1 MEERRSY
8 RPIADYAL
16 VGNEVTAAL
25 ISRDG
30 SLDWFC
36 APAFDSAPVFCRLL
50 DHERGGS
57 CEIEIQDLQ
66 KSSRRYLPGTNIL
79 ENRFEAANGTVVS
92 TDFMPWQSWGE
103 VQGNG
108 QRGGRNCIVRLFRC
122 EHGSVKVELLVRP
135 TTGFELEKPVIKV
148 RGSSEVF
155 FECGAQQGIH
165 VHSINTQVSPENGL
179 IYISKQLAA
188 GQEFSLVLHYAGE
201 GKSNSCSLRQ
211 IHDWLDDT
219 TAFWQ
224 RWSSQCRY
232 QGEYFDAVLRSAIT
246 LKHLVFEPSGA
257 LLAAPT
263 TSLPEKM
270 GGSLN
275 WDYRFTWLR
284 DSTFT
289 LMALLGLG
297 FHEEANC
304 FFRFLHD
311 TVPEQGLRTLYTIHG
326 KVPEAEY
333 EASALTGYRDSRP
346 VRVRNDASG
355 QLQLDIYGELVHC
368 IDLFLSSEEMHDGE
382 EETLWD
388 LTRECAED
396 VCRNWEKPDASIW
409 ETRLEPRHFV
419 YSKGMAWLALD
430 RAIAVAH
437 KFHRKADVQKWRDV
451 REQIRRSIET
461 EGYDERLQAYVQA
474 YGGADL
480 DAAVLRLPLL
490 EVIPPGSARMKS
502 TIRAI
507 ENQLMKNG
515 LLYRNLNLDGA
526 LEGEG
531 TFTPCI
537 FWLIENYAAAG
548 MLDKAEELMRRTL
561 KYANDLGL
569 LSEEI
574 DPDTGELLGNFP
586 QAFTHVA
593 LIQAALRI
601 EEAKNSHSKLA
612 RKSGAQMHLS

>member
-1 MEERRSY
+1 VRERRAPS
-8 RPIADYAL
+8 PISEYAII
-16 VGNEVTAAL
+16 GNEVTAAL
-25 ISRDG
+25 ISRNG

-36 APAFDSAPVFCRLL
+36 APVFDSAPVFCRLL

-57 CEIEIQDLQ
+57 CEIEIEDLQ
-66 KSSRRYLPGTNIL
+66 KSTRRYLPGTSIL
-79 ENRFEAANGTVVS
+79 ENRFEAANGTVIS
-92 TDFMPWQSWGE
+92 TDFMPWQSWEE

-122 EHGSVKVELLVRP
+122 EQGSVKVELLVRP

-165 VHSINTQVSPENGL
+165 VHGIKTQVSCENGL

-201 GKSNSCSLRQ
+201 GKSHGCSLRE

-246 LKHLVFEPSGA
+246 LKQLVFEPSGA

-297 FHEEANC
+297 FHEEANR

-311 TVPEQGLRTLYTIHG
+311 TVPEQGLRPLYTIHG
-326 KVPEAEY
+326 KVPAAEY
-333 EASALTGYRDSRP
+333 EASALSGYRDSRP

-388 LTRECAED
+388 LTRKCAED

-419 YSKGMAWLALD
+419 YSKGMCWVALD
-430 RAIAVAH
+430 RAIAIA
-437 KFHRKADVQKWRDV
+437 KRLRGNADVQKWAELRQ
-451 REQIRRSIET
+451 EIRKSIDT
-461 EGYDERLQAYVQA
+461 EGYDEKLQAYVQA
-474 YGGADL
+474 YGEKDL
-480 DAAVLRLPLL
+480 DASILRLPLF
-490 EVIPPGSARMKS
+490 EVIPINSPKMKN

-507 ENQLMKNG
+507 EGQLMKNG
-515 LLYRNLNLDGA
+515 LLYRNHNLDGA

-531 TFTPCI
+531 AFTPCI
-537 FWLIENYAAAG
+537 FWLIDNYAAAG
-548 MLDKAEELMRRTL
+548 MVDKAEELMHRTL

-569 LSEEI
+569 FSEEI

-586 QAFTHVA
+586 QAFSHVA

-601 EEAKNSHSKLA
+601 ESIRNPEFTLPQEKRKAISK
-612 RKSGAQMHLS
+612 